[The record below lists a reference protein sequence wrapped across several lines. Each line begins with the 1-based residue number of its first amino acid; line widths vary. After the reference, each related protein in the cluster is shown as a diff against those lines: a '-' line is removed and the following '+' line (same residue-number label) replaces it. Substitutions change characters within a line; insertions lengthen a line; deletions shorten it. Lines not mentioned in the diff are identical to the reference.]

1 MRCDTPYQAW
11 RDRPPDSRA
20 VPPHVYL
27 RPAEDLDIGGVV
39 EIMNWYTRKTSLGRD
54 IEPWT
59 FGDYDDIHELCRKNR
74 FPFLIAARRDHEDLT
89 RSGLMRLSDTC
100 VGELLVFVEEDYKK
114 DHIGRAL
121 VGMTLSCLYLS
132 YKRSERYEFVQSE
145 AVDVEYGPLWAQP
158 YHTGVCSP
166 SRGSGVLD

>member
-39 EIMNWYTRKTSLGRD
+39 EIMNWYTRKTSLSRD

-74 FPFLIAARRDHEDLT
+74 VDATVGYAYVKFYRPTNDA
-89 RSGLMRLSDTC
+89 DTC
-100 VGELLVFVEEDYKK
+100 VGELLVVVEEDYKK
-114 DHIGRAL
+114 DQIGRAL

-145 AVDVEYGPLWAQP
+145 AVDVKYGPLWAQP